1 MLLDIQK
8 NPHELFS
15 FVKSIS
21 VFNFAQLQ
29 FSCILTDVWHF
40 RSVNAECKQTGI
52 FLCLSIILK
61 QASLTQPFSL
71 LLALWLW
78 KETNVSHKVVSTW
91 QFKSRKLNEKM
102 KDSRERKKN
111 EEGDEIFIYV
121 RVFHRARTIVCQLTT
136 HISGKTPLLH

>member
-1 MLLDIQK
+1 MLLNTQK

-15 FVKSIS
+15 FVKNIS

-40 RSVNAECKQTGI
+40 RSAYAEYKLTGI

-61 QASLTQPFSL
+61 QASLTQPFSH

-78 KETNVSHKVVSTW
+78 KETNVFSIHM
-91 QFKSRKLNEKM
+91 KLYLN
-102 KDSRERKKN
+102 DSLKAEN
-111 EEGDEIFIYV
+111 WMED
-121 RVFHRARTIVCQLTT
+121 
-136 HISGKTPLLH
+136 SGKKKWGGRWNIYLCAGASSSQDYSLPAYNTHLW